1 MQDGRTA
8 EVASPSW
15 HRVAIVPKLQP
26 VMLRGR
32 PRSRFRLR
40 TKSVRRLRAFG
51 AFLSLCSLIV
61 AVLVA
66 GQRYFYCAAMDRS
79 AFTACC
85 DHAEH
90 AVEAEDSSQVAISEL
105 FECCEGRE
113 LEASG
118 PYGLHQGPPPLF
130 APVVAILPALLAF
143 PDLVWFEPAEASSAE
158 IRAGPSPSE
167 ARASL
172 QVFLC

>member
-1 MQDGRTA
+1 M
-8 EVASPSW
+8 
-15 HRVAIVPKLQP
+15 
-26 VMLRGR
+26 
-32 PRSRFRLR
+32 
-40 TKSVRRLRAFG
+40 RAFG

-85 DHAEH
+85 EHADG
-90 AVEAEDSSQVAISEL
+90 AVEAVEAVDSSQVAISEL
-105 FECCEGRE
+105 YECCEGRE

-143 PDLVWFEPAEASSAE
+143 PDLAWHEPAETSSAE